1 MKHDRYPLLTETS
14 PEAGTKRKSMKLQ
27 LHFFIALGTLLL
39 AFSVSAEEVVVG
51 EANMI
56 GLTADKPFLHVIHE
70 GQSVKVQR
78 VQDPNYQLKGYFAKT
93 SRKCPPFCIQPEH
106 IDPRVATIGE
116 LEVFDFMAN
125 ELRDHKGM
133 LIDARTSEWFQ
144 RGTIP
149 GSVSY
154 PFTVFSDPN
163 ALEMEQALEMFGAL
177 KRADVGTFSRKLE
190 EMGLMD
196 GEMKT
201 DKWDFTQAKKLV
213 LWCNGPACG
222 QSPRAI
228 RGLIKV
234 GYPPEKIFYYRGGM
248 QMWQLW
254 GLTTVIPGE

>member
-14 PEAGTKRKSMKLQ
+14 PKAGTKRKSMKLQ

-106 IDPRVATIGE
+106 VDPRVATIGE